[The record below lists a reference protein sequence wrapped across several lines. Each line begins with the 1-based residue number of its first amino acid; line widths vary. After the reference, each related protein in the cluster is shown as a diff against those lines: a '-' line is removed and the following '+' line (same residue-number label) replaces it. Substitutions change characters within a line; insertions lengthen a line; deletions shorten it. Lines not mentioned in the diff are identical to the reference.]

1 MAQKHHY
8 VVRDIGIPPGLVN
21 ERRPY
26 VKRGLKTRI
35 GRQSAAQP
43 VDMTIVRSN
52 RPTIYSYDENGEID
66 GIIQVPEAW
75 YVAGDMSGET
85 WTTAEEMRDTFAE
98 RLGDEL
104 GVNPTAL
111 GTNKLTCVEM
121 THEQVL
127 QMLKDDGVFWGEA
140 EE

>member
-1 MAQKHHY
+1 MAQKHHFI
-8 VVRDIGIPPGLVN
+8 VRDIGTPPGLVN
-21 ERRPY
+21 GRRAH
-26 VKRGLKTRI
+26 VKHALKSRI

-43 VDMTIVRSN
+43 VDITIVRSN

-75 YVAGDMSGET
+75 YVAGDMSDET
-85 WTTAEEMRDTFAE
+85 WTTAAEMRDTFAE

-111 GTNKLTCVEM
+111 GENKLECVEV
-121 THEQVL
+121 THAEFL
-127 QMLKDDGVFWGEA
+127 QTLKDDAEFWGETIV
-140 EE
+140 